1 MKKFVKLVPVEF
13 INTTRDYRELQVLRE
28 IGDIN
33 IIVVAKGACNNIVE
47 HDFYTLHTLTTRPLK
62 FIPIKLNRI
71 VSFFLWARYIRK
83 LKADI
88 ISCHNIIALAIAY
101 ISTLGRR
108 CKPKLI
114 YDSHEF
120 ELGLKTYEKH
130 IKYVVG
136 KYTENFLMKHCI
148 FSMMVNDSIADEVRK
163 IHQLKERPI
172 VVRNIPNY
180 KKVDENIIQQQREQ
194 YNTLFH
200 FNENDFIV
208 LYHGAIMNGRGIEN
222 IITAIANTTGVKCII
237 LGFGDDTY
245 IQSLKR
251 LIAKNQL
258 GDIVVFHDAV
268 PQDELWK
275 YVGAVDVGVVAL
287 DNICLNHY
295 YCLPNKFF
303 QNIQAHTPIIGCDF
317 PEIKR
322 IIEKYDIGLV
332 CKADSPAA
340 LRESI
345 ICLKDDKVMYNSF
358 KENLKI
364 AAKELCWENEKKV
377 LIDAY
382 KAIL

>member
-1 MKKFVKLVPVEF
+1 MKKLVKLVPIEF
-13 INTTRDYRELQVLRE
+13 INQTRDYRELQVLRE

-88 ISCHNIIALAIAY
+88 ISCHDLICFAIGY
-101 ISTLGRR
+101 ISSLFLYK
-108 CKPKLI
+108 KPKLV

-120 ELGLKTYEKH
+120 EFGRNSSRSKLASLCVLLAERFL
-130 IKYVVG
+130 IKR
-136 KYTENFLMKHCI
+136 CA
-148 FSMMVNDSIADEVRK
+148 FSIMVNDTIADAVQELHK
-163 IHQLKERPI
+163 LKERPLVI
-172 VVRNIPNY
+172 RNMQNY
-180 KKVDENIIQQQREQ
+180 VDVDETVVQQQRER

-200 FNENDFIV
+200 FKKDDFIV

-222 IITAIANTTGVKCII
+222 IIKAITDTKGIKCII
-237 LGFGDDTY
+237 LGFGEGAY
-245 IQSLKR
+245 IQKLKQ

-258 GDIVVFHDAV
+258 EGTVVFHDAV
-268 PQDELWK
+268 PQEELWK
-275 YVGAVDVGVVAL
+275 YVGAVDVGVVMI
-287 DNICLNHY
+287 DNICLSY
-295 YCLPNKFF
+295 YYSLPNKFF
-303 QNIQAHTPIIGCDF
+303 QNVQAHTPVIGSDF

-322 IIEKYDIGLV
+322 MIEKYNIGLV
-332 CKADSPAA
+332 CKNESPEA

-345 ICLKDDKVMYNSF
+345 ICLKDDKSLYNRC
-358 KENLKI
+358 KKNLKI
-364 AAKELCWENEKKV
+364 ASKELCWENEKKV